1 MSASDAPET
10 AESGF
15 GLRKVRDAES
25 RPLADWITETLVDQ
39 LHGEYG
45 WEERKAR
52 AYAADYLT
60 GRREAKTVDRLENLR
75 PLQGCDVLE
84 VGSGLGGAL
93 LELRRRGI
101 RATGVEPSGEWC
113 GIIRRRLLESG
124 VRERC
129 IVQGIGE
136 HLPFA
141 DASADVVFTLQ
152 VLEHV
157 DEPERVMAE
166 IDRVLRP
173 GGRLYI
179 SAPNYFSFSENHYN
193 VFWLPGLSHRT
204 GSWYLRAIG
213 RDPEFFRN
221 HVNNLTYPQVI
232 RAAKKLGWKNL
243 KLERRL
249 DRVRDR
255 RSLASGVLQAGLKL
269 APGVWERLY
278 HVSKLFRSD
287 MNLLFEKP
295 TARSTSNH

>member
-1 MSASDAPET
+1 VAAPDAPET

-15 GLRKVRDAES
+15 GLAKVRDAES
-25 RPLADWITETLVDQ
+25 RPLEEWITQTLVDQ

-45 WEERKAR
+45 WKESEAR
-52 AYAADYLT
+52 AYAAEYLT
-60 GRREAKTVDRLENLR
+60 GRREAGTVDRLENLR
-75 PLQGCDVLE
+75 PLEGCDVLE

-93 LELRRRGI
+93 LELRRRGV
-101 RATGVEPSGEWC
+101 RAIGVEPSGEWC
-113 GIIRRRLLESG
+113 GIIRRRLRQKGLPEG
-124 VRERC
+124 CV
-129 IVQGIGE
+129 VQATGE
-136 HLPFA
+136 HLPFE

-193 VFWLPGLSHRT
+193 VFWLPGLTHRT

-213 RDPEFFRN
+213 RDPAFFRK

-232 RAAKKLGWKNL
+232 RAARKLGWKNL

-249 DRVRDR
+249 DRVRGR
-255 RSLASGVLQAGLKL
+255 KSLASNVAKAGLKL

-278 HVSKLFRSD
+278 HASKLFRSD

-295 TARSTSNH
+295 AAAR